1 MSEQPILVLGATGT
15 TGRRVAELLGAQGR
29 PVRAAS
35 RRGRVPFDWSE
46 PHTWEGA
53 LDGAGAV
60 YLMAPDGVPVDPAF
74 VKLAVDQGVRRLVL
88 LSSRAI
94 EEMGDERLLAAE
106 RTVRESGADW
116 TVLRCDWFDQNFDE
130 GFFRESVRAG
140 RITLPVGGVR
150 QAFVDAGD
158 IAAVAAAALTG
169 DGHAGRVYEVTG
181 PRALTFGEAAEAIS
195 GAAGYP
201 VAFEG
206 DPEEFV
212 REQVAAGLP
221 EEEARG
227 AEQAFAAL
235 RALGD
240 AEPGEDV
247 LRVTGRAPKDFA
259 DYAADAAPAWRDY

>member
-1 MSEQPILVLGATGT
+1 MSEQPILVLGSTGT
-15 TGRRVAELLGAQGR
+15 TGRRVAELLGSQGH
-29 PVRAAS
+29 PVRAAA
-35 RRGRVPFDWSE
+35 RRGRVPFDWSD
-46 PHTWEGA
+46 PSTWEGA

-74 VKLAVDQGVRRLVL
+74 VALAVDQGVRRLVL
-88 LSSRAI
+88 LSSLAI

-106 RTVRESGADW
+106 ATVRGSGADW

-169 DGHAGRVYEVTG
+169 GGHAGRVYEVTG
-181 PRALTFGEAAEAIS
+181 PRALTFEEAARMI
-195 GAAGYP
+195 GDAAGYP
-201 VAFEG
+201 VLFQG

-227 AEQAFAAL
+227 AVEAFAAL
-235 RALGD
+235 RVKGD
-240 AEPGEDV
+240 AEPGQDV
-247 LRVTGRAPKDFA
+247 LRVTGRAPRDFA
-259 DYAADAAPAWRDY
+259 DYARDAAPAWRDY